1 MMKLPR
7 NIFFAAGIGLGLA
20 LSHPAIA
27 AMAITGTAVV
37 LTIGWL
43 MMGAPHDIP
52 EEGSES

>member
-1 MMKLPR
+1 MKLPR